1 MSQPAPVQPTH
12 THQMV
17 GASIDVV
24 PTSFVDLH
32 AWEDREVA
40 LGGFRRAETA
50 DDRDAMRELM
60 MELGFFDLCIPPK
73 EPDAL
78 FRRNP
83 AGFAAHYGFADE
95 TPTYAARR
103 LQESAHPVLRVRYL
117 EYLLSQTP
125 KGRDWI
131 RRQRELAEAYRAY
144 VEHAR
149 AHLAPGVELGG
160 GEFEEAV
167 QRTAVLIGQS
177 GVLTT
182 GELTEWA
189 HWIVGV
195 AQFLHDFP
203 WAVTRGAPEFHAHRW
218 PFAILR
224 NLVALPA
231 KAIAQEDRDAAL
243 ASVDAAYGWFSI
255 QPLSDTFTAHVADAD
270 AALRKH
276 FGEKDTAERR
286 VRRTYDALLQRAR
299 LHEQTGSG
307 ALTQTFVRTARAL
320 AEEHRQYF
328 TDEEIAQ
335 LGRWEQRAIRG
346 AVQGQEFKRVTAT
359 VSDIPSEV
367 VDWSGG
373 TPTETV
379 VQIVRTSAQAVP
391 DHAELQRQAESLGQ
405 DAPLASMLDTTVIGG
420 DKVVGETTNEEERR
434 ALRVEQLTT
443 IHAQFTGRAL
453 ATTVRSAIKKH
464 GLTADDLLAPF
475 LERELGEST
484 VQLLHRGLERFLA
497 EDYISALH
505 ILAPRVEALI
515 RDQLN
520 TLGFDTT
527 KFRTVGD
534 GNATR
539 TDDLTFGTLLRKTGP
554 GGRTVEQVL
563 GTDLWRYVQAI
574 MNSPTGMNLRNVV
587 AHGLIPAGGCTGAA
601 VSVTVHIL
609 YALAVAFAS
618 PDSGSGGPE

>member
-1 MSQPAPVQPTH
+1 
-12 THQMV
+12 MV
-17 GASIDVV
+17 GATIDVV
-24 PTSFVDLH
+24 PTSFADLH

-40 LGGFRRAETA
+40 LSGFHRAETA
-50 DDRDAMRELM
+50 GSRDAMRELM

-78 FRRNP
+78 FKRNP
-83 AGFAAHYGFADE
+83 AGFAAHYGFTDE
-95 TPTYAARR
+95 TPAYAVRR
-103 LQESAHPVLRVRYL
+103 LQESAHPVLRLRYL

-149 AHLAPGVELGG
+149 SYLPHGVELGG
-160 GEFEEAV
+160 GEFEDAV
-167 QRTAVLIGQS
+167 QRITVLIGQP
-177 GVLTT
+177 GVLTP

-189 HWIVGV
+189 HWVVGI
-195 AQFLHDFP
+195 AQFLHEFP

-218 PFAILR
+218 PFAILG

-231 KAIAQEDRDAAL
+231 QAIAQEDRDAAL
-243 ASVDAAYGWFSI
+243 AFVDAAYRWFST

-307 ALTQTFVRTARAL
+307 TLTQTFVRKARAL

-328 TDEEIAQ
+328 TDEEIAA
-335 LGRWEQRAIRG
+335 LGRWEQRAIRD
-346 AVQGQEFKRVTAT
+346 AIQGQEFKQVTAT
-359 VSDIPSEV
+359 VSDIPPEV

-373 TPTETV
+373 TPEETV
-379 VQIVRTSAQAVP
+379 ARIVSTSAQGVP
-391 DHAELQRQAESLGQ
+391 NQAELQRQAEALGQ
-405 DAPLASMLDTTVIGG
+405 QAPLASMLDTTVIGG
-420 DKVVGETTNEEERR
+420 DKVVGETTTEEERR
-434 ALRVEQLTT
+434 ALLVEQLTT
-443 IHAQFTGRAL
+443 VHGQFTGRAL
-453 ATTVRSAIKKH
+453 VTTVRSAIEKH
-464 GLTADDLLAPF
+464 GLTVDDLLAPF
-475 LERELGEST
+475 LELELDEST
-484 VQLLHRGLERFLA
+484 LQLLHRGFERFLA
-497 EDYISALH
+497 EDYISAIHVLV
-505 ILAPRVEALI
+505 PRVEALI

-520 TLGFDTT
+520 VLGFDTT
-527 KFRTVGD
+527 KFRTVGGGD
-534 GNATR
+534 GTR
-539 TDDLTFGTLLRKTGP
+539 TDDLTFGALLRRTGP

-563 GTDLWRYVQAI
+563 GTDLWRYVQAV
-574 MNSPTGMNLRNVV
+574 MNSPTGMNLRNAV
-587 AHGLIPAGGCTGAA
+587 AHGLIPAGACTGTA
-601 VSVTVHIL
+601 VGVTLQLL

-618 PDSGSGGPE
+618 VDADPDEAE